1 MKKKYVNVVAVMA
14 LIIFII
20 MNLVGDFS
28 FLNVYEKM
36 NNLHLRPLDYF
47 MGMGSGGIN
56 TTNIIL
62 LLISVIILFCQDF
75 YKKEITISSFVT
87 YFILIIVYY
96 IVYILKINFT
106 GV

>member
-1 MKKKYVNVVAVMA
+1 
-14 LIIFII
+14 
-20 MNLVGDFS
+20 
-28 FLNVYEKM
+28 M

-87 YFILIIVYY
+87 YFILIIIYGFIKEILFLY
-96 IVYILKINFT
+96 LIVYFPIVFFLLLYLLQLIIKQVLLQQLEKLFM
-106 GV
+106 VY